1 MWKPGDGEE
10 GVVLAEPSGV
20 SAECPE
26 PVPTEPS
33 EPTES
38 RFSRLTVI
46 TIVVVAAVRAMSR
59 LRRESSRQSVITVEL
74 IQFIIQYRAKETQEK
89 KKRCSPSVVIKNQ
102 KPEKRKAMF
111 CVSEM
116 QHALLCEWY

>member
-1 MWKPGDGEE
+1 MLKPGDNEV
-10 GVVLAEPSGV
+10 GVVLSEPSGV
-20 SAECPE
+20 YAECPD

-89 KKRCSPSVVIKNQ
+89 KKRCSPSVCSVFKN
-102 KPEKRKAMF
+102 
-111 CVSEM
+111 
-116 QHALLCEWY
+116 